1 MVSHKHLDESG
12 LQPLNVFVLGVP
24 MCACRAS
31 WILVLVLS
39 RGINIMEFVLIRR
52 RILYKKEKKKSQNC
66 IYRLPLG
73 VMQSNRIA
81 LLSKMFKKIYIY
93 KSLEIFLKY
102 IALIFF
108 HRIEKHKCSSDSNLE
123 KLQ

>member
-52 RILYKKEKKKSQNC
+52 RILYKEEKVTKL
-66 IYRLPLG
+66 Y
-73 VMQSNRIA
+73 
-81 LLSKMFKKIYIY
+81 LSVAFRGYAKQPNSFAK
-93 KSLEIFLKY
+93 
-102 IALIFF
+102 
-108 HRIEKHKCSSDSNLE
+108 
-123 KLQ
+123 